1 MDNQSFNYKRFA
13 DKESANLLFTCSG
26 CGNTCSKEEVVSCCA
41 NCSGTLFK
49 VARRSNIGLPMM
61 DDPDSQNDPYNKKHQ
76 NLETTTF
83 SEESAGSTMGGPNW
97 KTPISEEP
105 ANPNGLQF
113 PSDGSDGDF
122 FENDSYTSQVADT
135 SPLKQ
140 PKHIKD
146 ISPFNNMRS
155 LTQRKDDPYELL
167 RKRKFR

>member
-1 MDNQSFNYKRFA
+1 
-13 DKESANLLFTCSG
+13 
-26 CGNTCSKEEVVSCCA
+26 
-41 NCSGTLFK
+41 
-49 VARRSNIGLPMM
+49 M
-61 DDPDSQNDPYNKKHQ
+61 DDPDSQNDPYSKEHK

-83 SEESAGSTMGGPNW
+83 SEEGAGSTMGGPDW
-97 KTPISEEP
+97 KTPISEDVT
-105 ANPNGLQF
+105 NSNGMQF
-113 PSDGSDGDF
+113 PSDGGAGDF

-155 LTQRKDDPYELL
+155 LTQRGDDPYELL